1 MSREMLTTTR
11 SPKGPPALQGGGLS
25 SPAPDYRAAPGA
37 QPGRWPGEEPNIS
50 LYADIGQGAGL
61 SGATGIRPFLPTLLA
76 GALAR
81 GDVLIDFDGSGWQ
94 FLESPGFLLAVFVL
108 ALVQFGAER
117 SGTNRGLVERGAL
130 VVGLVLGAL
139 LFAGSLA
146 AGDHAAWP
154 GLIAGVV
161 CALLAR
167 ASLGDLFGRAAR
179 RLDEGAGMLEL
190 FAEGAGLVLALIA
203 ILVPPLAFIALAGFV
218 LLLVRGGQAEGR
230 KYAGLRVLR

>member
-1 MSREMLTTTR
+1 MV
-11 SPKGPPALQGGGLS
+11 
-25 SPAPDYRAAPGA
+25 YRHAAPGYRS
-37 QPGRWPGEEPNIS
+37 QIS

-94 FLESPGFLLAVFVL
+94 FLESPAFLLAIFVL
-108 ALVQFGAER
+108 ALLKFGAER
-117 SGTNRGLVERGAL
+117 SGANRDLVERGTL
-130 VVGLVLGAL
+130 LLGLVLGAL

-146 AGDHAAWP
+146 DGGHAAWP
-154 GLIAGVV
+154 GLIAGII

-167 ASLGDLFGRAAR
+167 ASLGGLFDRAAR
-179 RLDEGAGMLEL
+179 RLDEGATGMLEVYT
-190 FAEGAGLVLALIA
+190 EGAGLLLALVA
-203 ILVPPLAFIALAGFV
+203 ILFPPLAFLALAAFI
-218 LLLVRGGQAEGR
+218 LLLVRGGQSEGR